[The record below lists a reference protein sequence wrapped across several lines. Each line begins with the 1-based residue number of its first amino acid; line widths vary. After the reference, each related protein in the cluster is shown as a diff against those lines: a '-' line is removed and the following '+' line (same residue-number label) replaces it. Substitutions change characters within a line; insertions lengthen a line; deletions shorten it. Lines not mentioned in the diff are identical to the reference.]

1 MDTGKMI
8 CMGCDNDAF
17 EEEDGFFYC
26 LQCGVR
32 ADDIIATAVDDQDFA
47 GDNGGTRGA
56 TYSQV
61 NARRIT
67 TQPTPTPSHPEETNQ
82 YSQFRSQLK
91 KSASKISSQPKSA
104 AGDELGAPTDP
115 EDFGGEGGEAVT
127 ALSYEDCY
135 QQTRER
141 YANGLIMMI
150 TYQCDALVEKFNVT
164 PLIIGL
170 VGPIC
175 LRFVALS
182 GAFDQD
188 WADNA
193 IRDSELQ
200 SQEINGEVR
209 EVKKRRKGDSQH
221 RSFDG
226 KRAVTIWL
234 SQLRSSLPLSS
245 SLAISFLACHKAGAP
260 VLPTD
265 IVRWAREGKLPYQSC
280 FLKIQ
285 ELMGE
290 RTAACPVA
298 ASVMFRPE
306 EIVSAYN
313 LETQAA
319 SIADVIGLVLPPVN
333 FQGIALNYLKR
344 LCVPVDK
351 VMDLVRLWGMPS
363 EIYLSKSQHRLPTRV
378 CVMSVLVVA
387 IRMLYNINGF
397 GMWEKS
403 LVGDDD
409 DDDEEESGDDDDG
422 ELMQVEKVATE
433 FDTVELMK
441 TLERRYYELEAETT
455 ADFENDLCSYL
466 SHGKNE
472 IFAGVEA
479 ASADDT
485 YRTVGKLWNSYQK
498 EEEESE
504 TPSKWGR
511 DSPCEPSLE
520 CSPSPDDHTQ
530 EDSISK
536 EREKIVDDH
545 TQEDSRSKER
555 EISRL
560 IADMG
565 ENYFVYIPPRVK
577 VKRQGY
583 IHYVR
588 KKDDGALVYAVHAD
602 YYILL
607 RVCARVAEIDARNMH
622 RGVLSFERRLAWIEK
637 RIDHV
642 LHLTPTSSHVKCK
655 HCDDGNVDSED
666 HDDHMVESHG
676 TGDLFV
682 CAAGNN
688 GPVHSTVASTAP
700 WVSTIGSGTLDRRFP
715 AVVRLA
721 NGKLPYGESLYP
733 GKGLERDSMRWFT
746 STSREELYQRGSLL
760 SCSEPYALVHT
771 HYSSFNILS

>member
-1 MDTGKMI
+1 METSKMI
-8 CMGCDNDAF
+8 CNSCDNESF

-32 ADDIIATAVDDQDFA
+32 ADDIIATAFDDEDLA
-47 GDNGGTRGA
+47 GDGRGG
-56 TYSQV
+56 TYSQL
-61 NARRIT
+61 NTRRIA
-67 TQPTPTPSHPEETNQ
+67 TQPTQPSHPSEETNR

-91 KSASKISSQPKSA
+91 SASKIAQPNGN
-104 AGDELGAPTDP
+104 GDLGGPTEP
-115 EDFGGEGGEAVT
+115 EDFGAVA

-150 TYQCDALVEKFNVT
+150 TYQCDALVERFNVT

-170 VGPIC
+170 VAPIC
-175 LRFVALS
+175 LRFLALS

-200 SQEINGEVR
+200 SQETNGEVR
-209 EVKKRRKGDSQH
+209 EVKKRRSNRDKDGSEH

-226 KRAVTIWL
+226 KRAVMIWL
-234 SQLRSSLPLSS
+234 SQLKKSLPLSS

-285 ELMGE
+285 EQMGE
-290 RTAACPVA
+290 RTAACPVG
-298 ASVMFRPE
+298 ASVMFSPD
-306 EIVSAYN
+306 EIVSAQN
-313 LETQAA
+313 LEAQAA

-333 FQGIALNYLKR
+333 FHGIALNYLKR
-344 LCVPVDK
+344 LSVPEDK
-351 VMDLVRLWGMPS
+351 VIDLVRLWAMPS
-363 EIYLSKSQHRLPTRV
+363 EIYLSRSEHRLPTRV
-378 CVMSVLVVA
+378 CVMSILIVA

-397 GMWEKS
+397 GMWEQS
-403 LVGDDD
+403 LV
-409 DDDEEESGDDDDG
+409 EESSDDDG
-422 ELMQVEKVATE
+422 ELMQVKKASE
-433 FDTVELMK
+433 FDTKELMK
-441 TLERRYYELEAETT
+441 TLEKKYNELDAETA

-472 IFAGVEA
+472 IFTGLEA

-498 EEEESE
+498 EDEESE
-504 TPSKWGR
+504 TPSKRGR
-511 DSPCEPSLE
+511 DTT
-520 CSPSPDDHTQ
+520 CSNNAKSMDSSPDDDNQ
-530 EDSISK
+530 EDNGSK
-536 EREKIVDDH
+536 ERA
-545 TQEDSRSKER
+545 
-555 EISRL
+555 ISRL
-560 IADMG
+560 MADMG
-565 ENYFVYIPPRVK
+565 ENFFVYIPPRVK

-583 IHYVR
+583 IQYVR

-642 LHLTPTSSHVKCK
+642 LHLTPTSTSMKCK
-655 HCDDGNVDSED
+655 HCE
-666 HDDHMVESHG
+666 
-676 TGDLFV
+676 
-682 CAAGNN
+682 
-688 GPVHSTVASTAP
+688 
-700 WVSTIGSGTLDRRFP
+700 
-715 AVVRLA
+715 
-721 NGKLPYGESLYP
+721 
-733 GKGLERDSMRWFT
+733 
-746 STSREELYQRGSLL
+746 
-760 SCSEPYALVHT
+760 
-771 HYSSFNILS
+771 

>member
-1 MDTGKMI
+1 
-8 CMGCDNDAF
+8 
-17 EEEDGFFYC
+17 
-26 LQCGVR
+26 
-32 ADDIIATAVDDQDFA
+32 
-47 GDNGGTRGA
+47 
-56 TYSQV
+56 
-61 NARRIT
+61 
-67 TQPTPTPSHPEETNQ
+67 
-82 YSQFRSQLK
+82 
-91 KSASKISSQPKSA
+91 
-104 AGDELGAPTDP
+104 
-115 EDFGGEGGEAVT
+115 
-127 ALSYEDCY
+127 
-135 QQTRER
+135 
-141 YANGLIMMI
+141 MMI

-175 LRFVALS
+175 LRFLALS

-200 SQEINGEVR
+200 SQETNGEVK
-209 EVKKRRKGDSQH
+209 EVKKRRSNRDKDSSEH

-290 RTAACPVA
+290 RTATCPVG
-298 ASVMFRPE
+298 ASVMFRPD
-306 EIVSAYN
+306 EIVSAHN
-313 LETQAA
+313 LEAQAA

-333 FQGIALNYLKR
+333 FHGIALNYLKR
-344 LCVPVDK
+344 LSVPVDK
-351 VMDLVRLWGMPS
+351 VMDLVRLWAMPS

-378 CVMSVLVVA
+378 FVMSILIVA

-403 LVGDDD
+403 LVDDD
-409 DDDEEESGDDDDG
+409 ASEESGDDDDG
-422 ELMQVEKVATE
+422 ELIQVKKVATE
-433 FDTVELMK
+433 FDTKELMK
-441 TLERRYYELEAETT
+441 TLEKKYHELDAETT

-466 SHGKNE
+466 THGKNE
-472 IFAGVEA
+472 IFAGLEA

-485 YRTVGKLWNSYQK
+485 YRTVGKLWSSYQK
-498 EEEESE
+498 EEEEESE
-504 TPSKWGR
+504 TPSKRGR
-511 DSPCEPSLE
+511 DTPCEPSME
-520 CSPSPDDHTQ
+520 CSPSTPDDNNQ
-530 EDSISK
+530 EDSGSK
-536 EREKIVDDH
+536 ERA
-545 TQEDSRSKER
+545 
-555 EISRL
+555 ISRL

-583 IHYVR
+583 IQYVR

-607 RVCARVAEIDARNMH
+607 RVCARVAEIDTRNMH

-637 RIDHV
+637 RIDNV
-642 LHLTPTSSHVKCK
+642 LHLTPTSMKCK
-655 HCDDGNVDSED
+655 HCDYGNVDSED
-666 HDDHMVESHG
+666 HDDDMV
-676 TGDLFV
+676 
-682 CAAGNN
+682 
-688 GPVHSTVASTAP
+688 
-700 WVSTIGSGTLDRRFP
+700 
-715 AVVRLA
+715 
-721 NGKLPYGESLYP
+721 
-733 GKGLERDSMRWFT
+733 
-746 STSREELYQRGSLL
+746 L
-760 SCSEPYALVHT
+760 S
-771 HYSSFNILS
+771 

>member
-1 MDTGKMI
+1 MESSKMI
-8 CMGCDNDAF
+8 CSGCDNDAF

-32 ADDIIATAVDDQDFA
+32 ADDIIATAVDDEDLA
-47 GDNGGTRGA
+47 GDARGGA
-56 TYSQV
+56 TYSQL
-61 NARRIT
+61 NTRRIT
-67 TQPTPTPSHPEETNQ
+67 TQPTAPPSHPEETNQ

-91 KSASKISSQPKSA
+91 SAASKISQPN
-104 AGDELGAPTDP
+104 DLGGPTDP
-115 EDFGGEGGEAVT
+115 EDFGGEEAAVA

-170 VGPIC
+170 VAPIC
-175 LRFVALS
+175 LRFLALS

-200 SQEINGEVR
+200 SQETNGEVR
-209 EVKKRRKGDSQH
+209 EVKKRRSNKGDSQH

-226 KRAVTIWL
+226 KRAVMIWL
-234 SQLRSSLPLSS
+234 SQLKSSLPLSS

-290 RTAACPVA
+290 RTAACPVGA
-298 ASVMFRPE
+298 RVMFSPD
-306 EIVSAYN
+306 EIVSAQN
-313 LETQAA
+313 LEAQAA

-333 FQGIALNYLKR
+333 FHGIALNYLER
-344 LCVPVDK
+344 LSVPVDK
-351 VMDLVRLWGMPS
+351 VIDLVRLWAMPS

-378 CVMSVLVVA
+378 CVMSILVVA

-403 LVGDDD
+403 LGDDD
-409 DDDEEESGDDDDG
+409 DDAASEESGDDG
-422 ELMQVEKVATE
+422 ELVQVKKVATE
-433 FDTVELMK
+433 FDTEELMK
-441 TLERRYYELEAETT
+441 TLETKYYELEAETT

-472 IFAGVEA
+472 IFAGLEA

-498 EEEESE
+498 ESEGVE
-504 TPSKWGR
+504 TPSKSGEKTPR
-511 DSPCEPSLE
+511 EPSLE
-520 CSPSPDDHTQ
+520 CSPSRDDDNQ
-530 EDSISK
+530 EDG
-536 EREKIVDDH
+536 
-545 TQEDSRSKER
+545 RSKER
-555 EISRL
+555 AISRL

-583 IHYVR
+583 IQYVR

-642 LHLTPTSSHVKCK
+642 LHLTPTSTSMKCK
-655 HCDDGNVDSED
+655 HCEYSNADSED
-666 HDDHMVESHG
+666 QDDDMV
-676 TGDLFV
+676 
-682 CAAGNN
+682 
-688 GPVHSTVASTAP
+688 
-700 WVSTIGSGTLDRRFP
+700 
-715 AVVRLA
+715 
-721 NGKLPYGESLYP
+721 
-733 GKGLERDSMRWFT
+733 
-746 STSREELYQRGSLL
+746 
-760 SCSEPYALVHT
+760 
-771 HYSSFNILS
+771 

>member
-1 MDTGKMI
+1 METNKMI
-8 CMGCDNDAF
+8 CNGCDNDEF

-32 ADDIIATAVDDQDFA
+32 ADDIIATAVDDEDFV
-47 GDNGGTRGA
+47 GDGRGGA
-56 TYSQV
+56 TYSQL
-61 NARRIT
+61 NTRRVT
-67 TQPTPTPSHPEETNQ
+67 TQPTATPSQHLEETNR

-91 KSASKISSQPKSA
+91 SASKITQPN
-104 AGDELGAPTDP
+104 GDGGGGNDVGVPTDP
-115 EDFGGEGGEAVT
+115 EDFGGGGGEEAVK

-175 LRFVALS
+175 LRFLALS

-200 SQEINGEVR
+200 SQETNGEVK
-209 EVKKRRKGDSQH
+209 EVKKRRSNRDKDSSEH

-226 KRAVTIWL
+226 KRAVAIWL

-290 RTAACPVA
+290 RSAACPVGA
-298 ASVMFRPE
+298 GVMFSPD
-306 EIVSAYN
+306 EIVSAHK
-313 LETQAA
+313 LEAQAA

-333 FQGIALNYLKR
+333 FHGIALNYLKR
-344 LCVPVDK
+344 LSVPVDK
-351 VMDLVRLWGMPS
+351 VIDLVRLWAMPS

-378 CVMSVLVVA
+378 FVMSILIVA

-403 LVGDDD
+403 LVDGAAS
-409 DDDEEESGDDDDG
+409 EESGDDDDG
-422 ELMQVEKVATE
+422 ELIQGKKKATE
-433 FDTVELMK
+433 FDTKELMK
-441 TLERRYYELEAETT
+441 TLETKYHELAAETT

-466 SHGKNE
+466 THGKNE
-472 IFAGVEA
+472 IFAGLEA

-485 YRTVGKLWNSYQK
+485 YRTVGNLWNFYKK

-504 TPSKWGR
+504 TPSKKGR
-511 DSPCEPSLE
+511 DTPCEPSME
-520 CSPSPDDHTQ
+520 CSPSTPDDDNQ
-530 EDSISK
+530 EDSGSK
-536 EREKIVDDH
+536 ERA
-545 TQEDSRSKER
+545 
-555 EISRL
+555 ISRL

-583 IHYVR
+583 IQYVR

-642 LHLTPTSSHVKCK
+642 LHLTPTSMKCK
-655 HCDDGNVDSED
+655 HCDYGNVDSED
-666 HDDHMVESHG
+666 QDDDMV
-676 TGDLFV
+676 
-682 CAAGNN
+682 
-688 GPVHSTVASTAP
+688 
-700 WVSTIGSGTLDRRFP
+700 
-715 AVVRLA
+715 
-721 NGKLPYGESLYP
+721 
-733 GKGLERDSMRWFT
+733 
-746 STSREELYQRGSLL
+746 L
-760 SCSEPYALVHT
+760 S
-771 HYSSFNILS
+771 

>member
-1 MDTGKMI
+1 MESGKMI
-8 CMGCDNDAF
+8 CNGCDNDSF

-32 ADDIIATAVDDQDFA
+32 ADDIIATAVDDEDFA
-47 GDNGGTRGA
+47 GEGPGNRGA

-61 NARRIT
+61 NTRRIT
-67 TQPTPTPSHPEETNQ
+67 TTQPTAPPSQHPEETNQ

-91 KSASKISSQPKSA
+91 SASK
-104 AGDELGAPTDP
+104 GDLGVPTDP
-115 EDFGGEGGEAVT
+115 EDFGGGEEEGVA

-170 VGPIC
+170 VAPIC
-175 LRFVALS
+175 LRFLALS
-182 GAFDQD
+182 GAFDRD

-200 SQEINGEVR
+200 SQETNGEVK
-209 EVKKRRKGDSQH
+209 EVKKRRSNRDKDSSEH

-226 KRAVTIWL
+226 KRAVMIWL

-285 ELMGE
+285 EQMGE
-290 RTAACPVA
+290 RSAACPVGA
-298 ASVMFRPE
+298 RVMFSPD
-306 EIVSAYN
+306 EIVSAHK
-313 LETQAA
+313 LEAQAA

-333 FQGIALNYLKR
+333 FHGIALNYLKR
-344 LCVPVDK
+344 LSVPVDK
-351 VMDLVRLWGMPS
+351 VIDLVRLWAMPS

-378 CVMSVLVVA
+378 FVMSILVVA

-403 LVGDDD
+403 LVDGTAS
-409 DDDEEESGDDDDG
+409 EESGDDDDG
-422 ELMQVEKVATE
+422 ELIQVQKKVATE
-433 FDTVELMK
+433 FDTKELMK
-441 TLERRYYELEAETT
+441 TLETKYDELAAETT

-472 IFAGVEA
+472 IFAGLEA

-485 YRTVGKLWNSYQK
+485 YRTVGKLWSSYQK

-504 TPSKWGR
+504 TPSKMGR
-511 DSPCEPSLE
+511 DTPCEPSME
-520 CSPSPDDHTQ
+520 CSPSTPDVDNQ
-530 EDSISK
+530 EDSGSK
-536 EREKIVDDH
+536 ERA
-545 TQEDSRSKER
+545 
-555 EISRL
+555 ISRL

-583 IHYVR
+583 IQYVR

-642 LHLTPTSSHVKCK
+642 LDLTPTSMKCK
-655 HCDDGNVDSED
+655 HCDSRNVDSED
-666 HDDHMVESHG
+666 QDDDMV
-676 TGDLFV
+676 
-682 CAAGNN
+682 
-688 GPVHSTVASTAP
+688 
-700 WVSTIGSGTLDRRFP
+700 
-715 AVVRLA
+715 
-721 NGKLPYGESLYP
+721 
-733 GKGLERDSMRWFT
+733 
-746 STSREELYQRGSLL
+746 
-760 SCSEPYALVHT
+760 
-771 HYSSFNILS
+771 